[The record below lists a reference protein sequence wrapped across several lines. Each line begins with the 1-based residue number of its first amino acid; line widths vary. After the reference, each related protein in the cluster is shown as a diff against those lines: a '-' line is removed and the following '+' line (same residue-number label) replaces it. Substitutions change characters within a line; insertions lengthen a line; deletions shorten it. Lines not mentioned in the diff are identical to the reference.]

1 MQRLRESSVA
11 LKSSEVPEVPEGA
24 AGPAAGRGRAVHGGR
39 AVSGVTPAPTPARA
53 RPRTAARTAG
63 ASVAALA
70 TAGTLLLA
78 PAAVAADGDK
88 VTKNTVN
95 QDYSVTIA
103 AQFTRPNGAML
114 SRALT
119 YDPKLV
125 PVNSHVTVSERAN
138 SDRTRVGLRVDGL
151 VANRTYGAH
160 VHTGTC
166 GVRPESSGPHY
177 QHRKDPRTPSVDPA
191 YANPKNEVWLDF
203 TTDGKGEAS
212 SVSRNAW
219 RFRSGEARSVVI
231 HEHRTATK
239 AGVAGTAGRVVAC
252 YSVPFNQSKEA
263 AKAVSGLL
271 GKLF

>member
-1 MQRLRESSVA
+1 MQTSRDSSTA
-11 LKSSEVPEVPEGA
+11 SGGA
-24 AGPAAGRGRAVHGGR
+24 AQTAAGTGAGAEAATAADRTGRGA
-39 AVSGVTPAPTPARA
+39 ARA
-53 RPRTAARTAG
+53 RAAARTAG
-63 ASVAALA
+63 ATAAVLA

-78 PAAVAADGDK
+78 PSAVAADGDK
-88 VTKNTVN
+88 VTKNTAE
-95 QDYSVTIA
+95 QEYSVTIA

-114 SRALT
+114 SSALT

-125 PVNSHVTVSERAN
+125 PVNSRVTVSERAGHA
-138 SDRTRVGLRVDGL
+138 STRVGLRVADL
-151 VANRTYGAH
+151 RANRAYGAH

-203 TTDGKGEAS
+203 TTNARGEGAAE
-212 SVSRNAW
+212 SRHAW

-231 HEHRTATK
+231 HERRTATGP
-239 AGVAGTAGRVVAC
+239 GVAGTAGRVVAC

-263 AKAVSGLL
+263 GKAVAGVLS
-271 GKLF
+271 KIF